1 MPGPGGFA
9 ERARKQMVVGS
20 MMDGGSVKKTGMYM
34 LHKGEVVVPAMVVK
48 RSAKKPTGKDM
59 KKK

>member
-1 MPGPGGFA
+1 
-9 ERARKQMVVGS
+9 
-20 MMDGGSVKKTGMYM
+20 MMMGGSVKATGMYM

-59 KKK
+59 KGK

>member
-1 MPGPGGFA
+1 MPGPGGLA
-9 ERARKQMVVGS
+9 ERGRQQFKGS
-20 MMDGGSVKKTGMYM
+20 MMMGGSVKATGMYM

-59 KKK
+59 KGK